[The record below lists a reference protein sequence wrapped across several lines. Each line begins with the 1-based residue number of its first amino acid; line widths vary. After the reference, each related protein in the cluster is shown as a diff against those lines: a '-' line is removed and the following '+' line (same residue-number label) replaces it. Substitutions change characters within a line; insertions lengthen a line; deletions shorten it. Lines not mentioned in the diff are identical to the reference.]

1 MPGEY
6 NSQAGQTK
14 CMQCDKNAYS
24 KLGSTNCLLSP
35 CKAGDY
41 KDSSS
46 GSCLAC
52 PQGWNS
58 KTLDA
63 QKCEKQCVLNN
74 ESVTCGAGTI
84 QQETQCIVVKNSESN
99 EDTGSYEIIPIL
111 IIGVILL
118 AVGYYQYRK
127 KSKPKHPTT
136 SPSAVVPKTTMQT
149 VVPGKVADGG
159 ETEEYSSVQ
168 VKELQ
173 VLQEAQRIFQL
184 QEQEANQTHKNSAVA
199 RSNTKAQLRG
209 AIQFS
214 NTEAHV
220 KKRLALRKR
229 AKQMGVLQK
238 CAAFANISEASR
250 DHIVDGMTYEKIA
263 HGTVLCMQGDP
274 ADCMYLLMSGAC
286 KVMVNMQ
293 DVGTLKTLDFFGE
306 AALFATGDDEDPSRF
321 RIASVIAVDDLEVL
335 VLKDHELARL
345 LAFGDLDDSTVAALR
360 QVAQERKRANLG
372 EDVKQE
378 AASNDKSSKETN
390 SSAPPPPPPPPPPPK
405 KGFTSQQ
412 KILID
417 GKMKSSKRLQ
427 EKFTTVIDGSVKV
440 AEKTKTQEEAH
451 RIRKHSEMHRSTTI
465 NKIKQKEEKANA
477 RVQKRLELRKRAK
490 QMGALKKCDAFA
502 NVSETSRD
510 NIVDG
515 MTYEKVLHGT
525 VLCMQGDPA
534 KCMYLL
540 MSGSCTVMVNMQEVG
555 QLWPL
560 DVFGEAALFAS
571 GDAENPSRFR
581 TATVIAVDD
590 LEILGKFFD

>member
-1 MPGEY
+1 
-6 NSQAGQTK
+6 
-14 CMQCDKNAYS
+14 
-24 KLGSTNCLLSP
+24 
-35 CKAGDY
+35 
-41 KDSSS
+41 
-46 GSCLAC
+46 
-52 PQGWNS
+52 
-58 KTLDA
+58 
-63 QKCEKQCVLNN
+63 
-74 ESVTCGAGTI
+74 
-84 QQETQCIVVKNSESN
+84 
-99 EDTGSYEIIPIL
+99 
-111 IIGVILL
+111 
-118 AVGYYQYRK
+118 
-127 KSKPKHPTT
+127 
-136 SPSAVVPKTTMQT
+136 
-149 VVPGKVADGG
+149 
-159 ETEEYSSVQ
+159 
-168 VKELQ
+168 
-173 VLQEAQRIFQL
+173 
-184 QEQEANQTHKNSAVA
+184 
-199 RSNTKAQLRG
+199 
-209 AIQFS
+209 
-214 NTEAHV
+214 
-220 KKRLALRKR
+220 
-229 AKQMGVLQK
+229 
-238 CAAFANISEASR
+238 
-250 DHIVDGMTYEKIA
+250 
-263 HGTVLCMQGDP
+263 
-274 ADCMYLLMSGAC
+274 
-286 KVMVNMQ
+286 
-293 DVGTLKTLDFFGE
+293 
-306 AALFATGDDEDPSRF
+306 
-321 RIASVIAVDDLEVL
+321 
-335 VLKDHELARL
+335 LARL

-590 LEILGKFFD
+590 LEILGKFFDKE